1 MGASN
6 SKPMGG
12 YDVKDHLAKMDKEL
26 DTKRMEALEP
36 VTLAKQAAT
45 LEAYDKWAEEVGYR
59 GPLERAP
66 LALFLEH
73 KCIKNRSA
81 KSHATWRTNVVKAMA
96 RRTGKP
102 VDMGAG
108 AGLYFWEEKRRLA
121 KLYGA
126 ITHRVVEWGKVEL
139 LRIATEC
146 GDILRSDIFLYAIFA
161 QACIAYATLLRPM
174 EHAGH
179 KFQVALGDITY
190 LPVDEGLPHGGFR
203 FLLGATNEQKS
214 KGMVLAGSEK
224 GERVFAA
231 GTGDVLCPVSHLRC
245 MVTLYGLDRTG
256 MEKEPLFAALRE
268 DGTRVTMP
276 DGTGAPPI
284 PREQYAKGLAK
295 LAKMAGI
302 GAITPR
308 GSRAGA
314 LVDNL
319 AEGVDH
325 LPIMAQGRWRSVDVI
340 VKAYNRSSVVSLK
353 GIVAAKKRALVAA
366 SGVAR

>member
-1 MGASN
+1 
-6 SKPMGG
+6 
-12 YDVKDHLAKMDKEL
+12 
-26 DTKRMEALEP
+26 
-36 VTLAKQAAT
+36 
-45 LEAYDKWAEEVGYR
+45 
-59 GPLERAP
+59 
-66 LALFLEH
+66 
-73 KCIKNRSA
+73 
-81 KSHATWRTNVVKAMA
+81 MA

-102 VDMGAG
+102 VDMGGG

-121 KLYGA
+121 KVYGA
-126 ITHRVVEWGKVEL
+126 ITHRVVEWGKGEL
-139 LRIATEC
+139 EKIATEC
-146 GDILRSDIFLYAIFA
+146 REILTSDVLLYAIFA

-174 EHAGH
+174 EHSGH
-179 KFQVALGDITY
+179 KFQVAIGDITY
-190 LPVDEGLPHGGFR
+190 LPVDEGLPFGGFR

-214 KGMVLAGSEK
+214 KGMVLAGSEQ

-231 GTGDVLCPVSHLRC
+231 GTGDAICPVNHLRC
-245 MVTLYGLDRTG
+245 LVRLYNLDREG
-256 MEKEPLFAALRE
+256 MEKEPLFAALRK
-268 DGTRVTMP
+268 DGSRITMP

-284 PREQYAKGLAK
+284 TREQYAKGLAR
-295 LAKMAGI
+295 LARTAGI

-308 GSRAGA
+308 GSRAGG

-366 SGVAR
+366 NGGAR